1 MKASIILASIFFA
14 VVAFAFKVQ
23 YPTGIVGLTEK
34 DGAIGCICHNFE
46 KTDSVFAWIEGPDSV
61 VIGNTVEYKLYLTG
75 GPAVEGGFNLAT
87 MFGKVFPLDTL
98 TQRLEYV
105 QGDTQL
111 THTQPLNFTGDTIFW
126 RFVYTAP
133 DSVLT
138 DTIYSVVNSVNG
150 DGNPSDADQW
160 NFGRKFSITVYD
172 SPISVKDNLSEVKD
186 FILYQN
192 YPNPFN
198 PSTKIRFV
206 IPNGVRNL
214 KDFSS
219 QTPRNDNLLVTLKVY
234 DPLGNEVVTLLND
247 YRSAGVYEIIFDA
260 KEFNLTSGVYLIS
273 LSTGNFSETKKIV
286 LMK

>member
-1 MKASIILASIFFA
+1 MKKIKLNILLLFTFLSII
-14 VVAFAFKVQ
+14 VYAFNVQ

-34 DGAIGCICHNFE
+34 DGALGCICHNFE
-46 KTDSVFAWIEGPDSV
+46 KTDSVFAWIDGPDSV
-61 VIGNTVEYKLYLTG
+61 VLGNTVEYKLYLTG

-87 MFGKVFPLDTL
+87 LFGKVYPLDSL
-98 TQRLEYV
+98 TQRMEYV

-133 DSVLT
+133 DSALV

-150 DGNPSDADQW
+150 DGNPTDADKW
-160 NFGRKFSITVYD
+160 NFGRKFSITIYD
-172 SPISVKDNLSEVKD
+172 SPISVKDNFVEVKD

-198 PSTKIRFV
+198 PTTKISWQSP
-206 IPNGVRNL
+206 I
-214 KDFSS
+214 SS
-219 QTPRNDNLLVTLKVY
+219 HQTLKIY
-234 DPLGNEVVTLLND
+234 DLLGNFIATLVDD
-247 YRSAGVYEIIFDA
+247 YRAAGVYEIDFDA
-260 KEFNLTSGVYLIS
+260 TKFNLTSGVYLIS
-273 LSTGNFSETKKIV
+273 LSAGNFRKTKKIV

>member
-1 MKASIILASIFFA
+1 MKKIKLNILLLFTFLSII
-14 VVAFAFKVQ
+14 VYAFKVQ

-34 DGAIGCICHNFE
+34 DGALGCICHNFE
-46 KTDSVFAWIEGPDSV
+46 KTDSVFAWIDGPDSV
-61 VIGNTVEYKLYLTG
+61 VLGNTVEYKLYLTG

-87 MFGKVFPLDTL
+87 LFGKVYPLDSL
-98 TQRLEYV
+98 TQRMEYV

-133 DSVLT
+133 DSALV

-150 DGNPSDADQW
+150 DGNPTDADKW
-160 NFGRKFSITVYD
+160 NFGRKFSITIYD
-172 SPISVKDNLSEVKD
+172 SPISVKDNFVEVKD

-198 PSTKIRFV
+198 PTTKISWQSP
-206 IPNGVRNL
+206 I
-214 KDFSS
+214 SS
-219 QTPRNDNLLVTLKVY
+219 HQTLKIY
-234 DPLGNEVVTLLND
+234 DLLGNFIATLVDD
-247 YRSAGVYEIIFDA
+247 YRAAGVYEIDFDA
-260 KEFNLTSGVYLIS
+260 TKFNLTSGVYLIS
-273 LSTGNFSETKKIV
+273 LSAGNFSKTKKIV

>member
-1 MKASIILASIFFA
+1 MKKIKMNLLLLFTFISIL
-14 VVAFAFKVQ
+14 VYAFKVQ

-34 DGAIGCICHNFE
+34 DGALGCICHNFA
-46 KTDSVFAWIEGPDSV
+46 KTDSVFAWIDGPDSV
-61 VIGNTVEYKLYLTG
+61 VIGNSVEYKLYLTG
-75 GPAVEGGFNLAT
+75 GPAVEGGFNLAAL
-87 MFGKVFPLDTL
+87 FGKVFSIDSL

-133 DSVLT
+133 DSILT

-150 DGNPSDADQW
+150 DGIPSDADQW

-172 SPISVKDNLSEVKD
+172 SPISVKDNISEVKD
-186 FILYQN
+186 FHLYQN

-198 PSTKIRFV
+198 LSTRIKFAVPSIETGQQAVK
-206 IPNGVRNL
+206 
-214 KDFSS
+214 
-219 QTPRNDNLLVTLKVY
+219 LVVY
-234 DPLGNEVVTLLND
+234 DLLGNEVATLVND

-260 KEFNLTSGVYLIS
+260 KEFNLTSGIYLIR
-273 LSTGNFSETKKIV
+273 FSAGKFNETKKIV

>member
-1 MKASIILASIFFA
+1 MKKIKLNILLLITFLSII
-14 VVAFAFKVQ
+14 VYAFKVQ

-34 DGAIGCICHNFE
+34 DGALGCICHNFE
-46 KTDSVFAWIEGPDSV
+46 KTDSVFAWIDGPDSV
-61 VIGNTVEYKLYLTG
+61 VLGNTVEYKLYLTG

-87 MFGKVFPLDTL
+87 LFGKVYPLDSL
-98 TQRLEYV
+98 TQRMEYV

-133 DSVLT
+133 DSALV

-150 DGNPSDADQW
+150 DGNPTDADKW
-160 NFGRKFSITVYD
+160 NFGRKFSITIYD
-172 SPISVKDNLSEVKD
+172 SPISVKDNFVEVKD

-198 PSTKIRFV
+198 PTTKISWQSP
-206 IPNGVRNL
+206 I
-214 KDFSS
+214 SS
-219 QTPRNDNLLVTLKVY
+219 HQTLKIY
-234 DPLGNEVVTLLND
+234 DLLGNFIATLVDD
-247 YRSAGVYEIIFDA
+247 YRAAGVYEIDFDA
-260 KEFNLTSGVYLIS
+260 TKFNLTSGVYLIS
-273 LSTGNFSETKKIV
+273 LSAGNFRKTKKIV

>member
-1 MKASIILASIFFA
+1 MKKIKLNILLLFTFLSII
-14 VVAFAFKVQ
+14 VYAFKVQ

-34 DGAIGCICHNFE
+34 DGALGCICHNFE
-46 KTDSVFAWIEGPDSV
+46 KTDSVFAWIDGPDSV
-61 VIGNTVEYKLYLTG
+61 VLGNTVEYKLYLTG

-87 MFGKVFPLDTL
+87 LFGKVYPLDSL
-98 TQRLEYV
+98 TQRMEYF

-133 DSVLT
+133 DSALV

-150 DGNPSDADQW
+150 DGNPTNADQW
-160 NFGRKFSITVYD
+160 NFGRKFSITIYD
-172 SPISVKDNLSEVKD
+172 SPISVKDNFVELKD

-198 PSTKIRFV
+198 PTTKISWQSPIR
-206 IPNGVRNL
+206 
-214 KDFSS
+214 SH
-219 QTPRNDNLLVTLKVY
+219 QTLKIY
-234 DPLGNEVVTLLND
+234 DLLGNFIATLVDD
-247 YRSAGVYEIIFDA
+247 YREAGVYEIDFDA
-260 KEFNLTSGVYLIS
+260 TKFNLTSGVYLIS
-273 LSTGNFSETKKIV
+273 LSAGNFSKTKKIV

>member
-1 MKASIILASIFFA
+1 MKKIKLNILLLFTFLSII
-14 VVAFAFKVQ
+14 VYAFNVQ

-34 DGAIGCICHNFE
+34 DGALGCICHNFE
-46 KTDSVFAWIEGPDSV
+46 KTDSVFAWIDGPDSV
-61 VIGNTVEYKLYLTG
+61 VLGNTVEYKLYLTG

-87 MFGKVFPLDTL
+87 LFGKVYPLDSL
-98 TQRLEYV
+98 TQRMEYV

-133 DSVLT
+133 DSALV

-150 DGNPSDADQW
+150 DGNPTDADKW
-160 NFGRKFSITVYD
+160 NFGRKFSITIYD
-172 SPISVKDNLSEVKD
+172 SPISVKDNFVEVKD

-198 PSTKIRFV
+198 PTTKISWQSP
-206 IPNGVRNL
+206 I
-214 KDFSS
+214 SS
-219 QTPRNDNLLVTLKVY
+219 HQTLKIY
-234 DPLGNEVVTLLND
+234 DLLGNFIATLVDD
-247 YRSAGVYEIIFDA
+247 YRAAGVYEIDFDA
-260 KEFNLTSGVYLIS
+260 TKFNLTSGVYLIS
-273 LSTGNFSETKKIV
+273 LSAGNFSKTKKIV

>member
-1 MKASIILASIFFA
+1 MKKIKMNLLLLFTFISIL
-14 VVAFAFKVQ
+14 VYAFKVQ

-34 DGAIGCICHNFE
+34 DGALGCICHNFE
-46 KTDSVFAWIEGPDSV
+46 KTDSVFAWIDGPDSV
-61 VIGNTVEYKLYLTG
+61 VIGNSVEYKLYLTG
-75 GPAVEGGFNLAT
+75 GPAVEGGFNLAAL
-87 MFGKVFPLDTL
+87 FGKVFSIDSL

-133 DSVLT
+133 DSILT
-138 DTIYSVVNSVNG
+138 DTIYTVVNSVNG
-150 DGNPSDADQW
+150 DGIPSDADQW

-172 SPISVKDNLSEVKD
+172 SPISVKDNISEVKD
-186 FILYQN
+186 FHLYQN

-198 PSTKIRFV
+198 PSTRIKFAVPSIETGQQAV
-206 IPNGVRNL
+206 
-214 KDFSS
+214 K
-219 QTPRNDNLLVTLKVY
+219 LVVY
-234 DPLGNEVVTLLND
+234 DLLGNEVATLVND

-260 KEFNLTSGVYLIS
+260 KEFNLTSGIYLIR
-273 LSTGNFSETKKIV
+273 FSVGKLNETKKIV

>member
-1 MKASIILASIFFA
+1 MKKIKLNILLLFTFLSII
-14 VVAFAFKVQ
+14 VYAFKVQ

-34 DGAIGCICHNFE
+34 DGALGCICHNFE
-46 KTDSVFAWIEGPDSV
+46 KTDSVFAWIDGPDSV
-61 VIGNTVEYKLYLTG
+61 VLGNTVEYKLYLTG

-87 MFGKVFPLDTL
+87 LFGKVYPLDSL
-98 TQRLEYV
+98 TQRMEYV

-133 DSVLT
+133 DSALV

-150 DGNPSDADQW
+150 DGNPTDADKW
-160 NFGRKFSITVYD
+160 NFGRKFSITIYD
-172 SPISVKDNLSEVKD
+172 SPISVKDNFVEVKD

-198 PSTKIRFV
+198 PTTKISWQSP
-206 IPNGVRNL
+206 I
-214 KDFSS
+214 SS
-219 QTPRNDNLLVTLKVY
+219 HQTLKIY
-234 DPLGNEVVTLLND
+234 DLLGNFIATLVDD
-247 YRSAGVYEIIFDA
+247 YRAAGVYEIDFDST
-260 KEFNLTSGVYLIS
+260 KFNLTSGVYLIS
-273 LSTGNFSETKKIV
+273 LSAGNFSKTKKIV

>member
-1 MKASIILASIFFA
+1 MKKIKLNILLLITFLSII
-14 VVAFAFKVQ
+14 VYAFKVQ

-34 DGAIGCICHNFE
+34 DGALGCICHNFE
-46 KTDSVFAWIEGPDSV
+46 KTDSVFAWIDGPDSV
-61 VIGNTVEYKLYLTG
+61 VLGNTVEYKLYLTG

-87 MFGKVFPLDTL
+87 LFGKVYPLDSL
-98 TQRLEYV
+98 TQRMEYV

-133 DSVLT
+133 DSALV

-150 DGNPSDADQW
+150 DGNPTDADKW
-160 NFGRKFSITVYD
+160 NFGRKFSITIYD
-172 SPISVKDNLSEVKD
+172 SPISVKDNFVEVKD

-198 PSTKIRFV
+198 PTTKISWQSP
-206 IPNGVRNL
+206 I
-214 KDFSS
+214 SS
-219 QTPRNDNLLVTLKVY
+219 HQTLKIY
-234 DPLGNEVVTLLND
+234 DLLGNFIATLVDD
-247 YRSAGVYEIIFDA
+247 YRAAGVYEIDFDA
-260 KEFNLTSGVYLIS
+260 TKFNLTSGVYLIS
-273 LSTGNFSETKKIV
+273 LSAGNFSKTKKIV

>member
-1 MKASIILASIFFA
+1 MKTSIILITIFFA
-14 VVAFAFKVQ
+14 VVAFALKVQ

-46 KTDSVFAWIEGPDSV
+46 KTDSVLAWIEGPDSV
-61 VIGNTVEYKLYLTG
+61 VLGNTVEYKLYLTG
-75 GPAVEGGFNLAT
+75 GPADQGGFNLAT
-87 MFGKVFPLDTL
+87 LFGKIYPLDSL

-133 DSVLT
+133 DSALV
-138 DTIYSVVNSVNG
+138 DTIFSVVNSVNG
-150 DGNPSDADQW
+150 DGNPNDADQW
-160 NFGRKFSITVYD
+160 NFGRKFSITIYD
-172 SPISVKDNLSEVKD
+172 SPISVKDNFVEVKD

-198 PSTKIRFV
+198 PTTKIRFS
-206 IPNGVRNL
+206 IPRSTEYYSV
-214 KDFSS
+214 
-219 QTPRNDNLLVTLKVY
+219 LLNVTLKVY
-234 DPLGNEVVTLLND
+234 DILGNEVATLVNEEKA
-247 YRSAGVYEIIFDA
+247 AGFYEIDFDA
-260 KEFNLTSGVYLIS
+260 TKFNLTSGIYLLS
-273 LSTGNFSETKKIV
+273 LSAGNFSETKKIV

>member
-1 MKASIILASIFFA
+1 MQKIKINLLLLFIFLSI
-14 VVAFAFKVQ
+14 VVYAFKVQ

-34 DGAIGCICHNFE
+34 DGALGCICHNFE

-75 GPAVEGGFNLAT
+75 GPAVEGGFNLAAL
-87 MFGKVFPLDTL
+87 FGKVFSIDSL
-98 TQRLEYV
+98 TQRMEYV

-186 FILYQN
+186 FRLYQN

-198 PSTKIRFV
+198 PSTRIKFA
-206 IPNGVRNL
+206 IPSIETGQLAV
-214 KDFSS
+214 K
-219 QTPRNDNLLVTLKVY
+219 LVVY
-234 DPLGNEVVTLLND
+234 DLLGNEVSTLVND
-247 YRSAGVYEIIFDA
+247 YRSAGIYEITFDA
-260 KEFNLTSGVYLIS
+260 KEFNLTSGVYLIR
-273 LSTGNFSETKKIV
+273 FSAGKINETKKIV

>member
-1 MKASIILASIFFA
+1 MNKIKYNILLVFTFLSII
-14 VVAFAFKVQ
+14 VYAFKVQ

-34 DGAIGCICHNFE
+34 DGALGCICHNFE

-61 VIGNTVEYKLYLTG
+61 VLGNTVEYKLYLTG
-75 GPAVEGGFNLAT
+75 GPAVQGGFNLAT
-87 MFGKVFPLDTL
+87 LFGKVFPIDSL

-111 THTQPLNFTGDTIFW
+111 TQTQPLNFTGDTIFW

-133 DSVLT
+133 DSALV

-150 DGNPSDADQW
+150 DGNPTDADQW
-160 NFGRKFSITVYD
+160 NFGRKFSITIYD
-172 SPISVKDNLSEVKD
+172 SPISVKDNFVEVKD

-198 PSTKIRFV
+198 PSTKISWQSP
-206 IPNGVRNL
+206 I
-214 KDFSS
+214 SS
-219 QTPRNDNLLVTLKVY
+219 HQTLKIY
-234 DPLGNEVVTLLND
+234 DLLGNFIATLVDDN
-247 YRSAGVYEIIFDA
+247 REAGVYEIDFDA
-260 KEFNLTSGVYLIS
+260 TKFNLTSGVYLIS
-273 LSTGNFSETKKIV
+273 LSAGNFSETKKIV

>member
-1 MKASIILASIFFA
+1 MKKIIMNLLLLFTFLSIL
-14 VVAFAFKVQ
+14 VYAFKVQ
-23 YPTGIVGLTEK
+23 YPTGMVGLTEK
-34 DGAIGCICHNFE
+34 DGSLGCICHNFE

-75 GPAVEGGFNLAT
+75 GPAVEGGFNLAAL
-87 MFGKVFPLDTL
+87 FGKVFSIDSL
-98 TQRLEYV
+98 TQRMEYV

-150 DGNPSDADQW
+150 DGNPTDADQW

-186 FILYQN
+186 FQLYQN

-198 PSTKIRFV
+198 PSTRIKFAVPSIESGHQ
-206 IPNGVRNL
+206 GVNA
-214 KDFSS
+214 K
-219 QTPRNDNLLVTLKVY
+219 LVVY
-234 DPLGNEVVTLLND
+234 DLLGNEIATLLND

-260 KEFNLTSGVYLIS
+260 SEFSITSGVYLIKFS
-273 LSTGNFSETKKIV
+273 AGEFSETKKIV
-286 LMK
+286 LIK

>member
-1 MKASIILASIFFA
+1 MQKIKIDLFLLFTFLSII
-14 VVAFAFKVQ
+14 VYAFKVQ

-61 VIGNTVEYKLYLTG
+61 VIGNSVEYKLYLTG
-75 GPAVEGGFNLAT
+75 GPAVEGGFNLAAL
-87 MFGKVFPLDTL
+87 FGKVFSIDSL
-98 TQRLEYV
+98 TQRMEYV

-111 THTQPLNFTGDTIFW
+111 THTVPLNFTGDTISW

-160 NFGRKFSITVYD
+160 NFGKKFSITVYD

-186 FILYQN
+186 FHLYQN

-198 PSTKIRFV
+198 PSTRIKFA
-206 IPNGVRNL
+206 IPSIETGQQSV
-214 KDFSS
+214 K
-219 QTPRNDNLLVTLKVY
+219 LVVY
-234 DPLGNEVVTLLND
+234 DLLGNEVATLFND
-247 YRSAGVYEIIFDA
+247 YRSAGVYDIIFDA
-260 KEFNLTSGVYLIS
+260 TEFNLTSGVYLIR
-273 LSTGNFSETKKIV
+273 LSAGNFTETKKIV

>member
-1 MKASIILASIFFA
+1 MKKFKYNLLLVFTFLSII
-14 VVAFAFKVQ
+14 VYAFKVQ

-34 DGAIGCICHNFE
+34 DGALGCICHNFE

-61 VIGNTVEYKLYLTG
+61 VLGNTVEYKLYLTG
-75 GPAVEGGFNLAT
+75 GPAVQGGFNLAT
-87 MFGKVFPLDTL
+87 LFGKVFPIDSL

-111 THTQPLNFTGDTIFW
+111 TQTQPLNFIGDTIFW

-133 DSVLT
+133 DSALV

-160 NFGRKFSITVYD
+160 NFGRKFSITIYD
-172 SPISVKDNLSEVKD
+172 SPISVKDNFVEVKD

-198 PSTKIRFV
+198 PSTKI
-206 IPNGVRNL
+206 
-214 KDFSS
+214 SW
-219 QTPRNDNLLVTLKVY
+219 QTPISSHQTLKIY
-234 DPLGNEVVTLLND
+234 DLLGNYIATLVDDN
-247 YRSAGVYEIIFDA
+247 REAGVYEIDFDA
-260 KEFNLTSGVYLIS
+260 TKFNLTSGVYLIS
-273 LSTGNFSETKKIV
+273 LSAGNFSETKKIV